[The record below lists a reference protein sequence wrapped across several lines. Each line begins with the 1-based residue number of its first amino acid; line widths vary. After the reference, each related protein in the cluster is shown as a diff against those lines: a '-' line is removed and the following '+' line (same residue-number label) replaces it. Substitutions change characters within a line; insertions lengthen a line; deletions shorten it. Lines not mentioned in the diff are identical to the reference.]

1 MLDLFHRRM
10 LAGTFVCMFFIVL
23 CAPVWS
29 AQDYP
34 SRPVELLVPYAPG
47 GASDIIVRALAPA
60 LQREL
65 GASIVV
71 VNRPGANT
79 AIAATALAR
88 SRNDGHTL
96 MLADVALLL
105 NAVIRSTSPGYDV
118 EKDFTLISQ
127 VGGAPLVLFV
137 PASGSRNLAEFLNRG
152 RQGNVNVA
160 NAGTGSLGHL
170 AAEMLRL
177 RTGAALVSVPY
188 KGSGPALNETI
199 AGQVDAIFT
208 STASGMPHV
217 NAGRLRALAMAAD
230 APSQDFPEIATFAQ
244 LGIPGVQA
252 LNWWGIIGPAG
263 LAPEVVEKIAAAVRT
278 AVQAPGMRERFAA
291 LGITPHLR
299 PASEFAALIQSDLAQ
314 WRAVVQDAAIQID

>member
-1 MLDLFHRRM
+1 MLDLCRRRM
-10 LAGTFVCMFFIVL
+10 LAGTFIGMLFTAL
-23 CAPVWS
+23 CAPAWP

-47 GASDIIVRALAPA
+47 GASDIIVRALAPT

-65 GASIVV
+65 GVSIVV

-79 AIAATALAR
+79 AIAGTALAR

-105 NAVIRSTSPGYDV
+105 NTVIRNTSPGYDV

-137 PASGSRNLAEFLNRG
+137 PASGSRNLAEFLTRARG
-152 RQGNVNVA
+152 GNVNIA

-177 RTGAALVSVPY
+177 RTGTSIVSVPY

-208 STASGMPHV
+208 STASGLPHV
-217 NAGRLRALAMAAD
+217 NAGRLRALALAAD
-230 APSQDFPEIATFAQ
+230 APSADFPEIATFSQ
-244 LGIPGVQA
+244 SGIPGVQA
-252 LNWWGIIGPAG
+252 LNWWGIIAPAG
-263 LAPEVVEKIAAAVRT
+263 LDVAVVEKIAAAVRT
-278 AVQAPGMRERFAA
+278 AVSAPGMRERFAA
-291 LGITPHLR
+291 LGITPQLR
-299 PASEFAALIQSDLAQ
+299 PTSEFAVLIRSDLVQ
-314 WRAVVQDAAIQID
+314 WRTVVQDAGIQID